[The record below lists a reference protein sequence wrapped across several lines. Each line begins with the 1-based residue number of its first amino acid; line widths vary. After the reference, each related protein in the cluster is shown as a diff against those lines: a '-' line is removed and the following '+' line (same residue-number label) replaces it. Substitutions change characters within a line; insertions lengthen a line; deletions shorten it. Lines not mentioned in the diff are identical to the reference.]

1 MGETRFED
9 KRWSVDLE
17 HKILDQI
24 DESLSKSH
32 FSFNPSSE
40 REIFV
45 IDTPPP
51 YPSGTWHIG
60 AVAQYSMIDV
70 IARSQR
76 LLGKEVY
83 FPWGVDRN
91 GINIEFTVERKHN
104 RKMRTFDRADF
115 IDECRITIDEY
126 TDAMR
131 KTARRVGL
139 SCDFATQY
147 LTDSPEYRSVTQSIF
162 VNLLLKGDIIEDLRP
177 NLYDPVEGTTIA
189 DAEVTR
195 VSRATRLV
203 HIEWATEDG
212 QKVIISTTR
221 PELICACGIVLVHP
235 EDARYTHLVGK
246 RISLPMPVN
255 GRTGSVEIMAHP
267 SVKMDF
273 GSGVLMVCSY
283 GDQND
288 VSVFREL
295 GLDPYQAIDLDGRMT
310 DISGPLSGMS
320 VMEARKKAV
329 EILERDGKIDSIEE
343 RDQEIPV
350 SERGGN
356 PIEIILLKEWYVK
369 QVGIQDRL
377 EELVDKVR
385 FVPERNK
392 QLLLDWMQ
400 SISIDWP
407 ISRRRWYHT
416 EIPIW
421 YSEDGETIVV
431 PPSGTYVRPWCES
444 PPPGSVAIN
453 RSTRK
458 ELGKYEDLD
467 LGELV
472 GEGKVFDTWMDSSNS
487 NLFVSGYGGDDSNF
501 KKAFPTALRPQGKEI
516 VRTWLY
522 YTMLKSAHLLDSP
535 AFQTVWIDGLG
546 MDPWGRKMSKSWGNG
561 IDADSV
567 LDCGLGGRTGSWQV
581 RGPDGKSVKLR
592 ANKIGSECFRLWKA
606 AEAQV
611 GDDFHINPEEIES
624 KYFGV
629 LTKIFNVARFASQF
643 KSPESMPS
651 NLSNADKWILSEYDR
666 MRESSERHW
675 SEIDIYSATQAVKTF
690 LTGVFPSHWMEMAK
704 SRLYD
709 DDPSAAWTLHA
720 VLSGSLA
727 ILSPVCPLFCHH
739 LSSVLYGNST
749 MYENEYPRSPGVSIN
764 SSDSVTKSMM
774 QFNTEIWRTKKE
786 RNLSLKSPLEDVS
799 IPAELEDYAIDLQK
813 MHSLV

>member
-17 HKILDQI
+17 HKILDQL
-24 DESLSKSH
+24 DESSSKSH

-139 SCDFATQY
+139 SCDFDTQY

-162 VNLLLKGDIIEDLRP
+162 VDLLLKGDIVEDLRP

-203 HIEWATEDG
+203 HVEWLTEEG

-221 PELICACGIVLVHP
+221 PELICACGVVLVHP
-235 EDARYTHLVGK
+235 EDERYTHLIGK

-255 GRTGSVEIMAHP
+255 GRAESVEIIAHP

-320 VMEARKKAV
+320 VMEARNEAV
-329 EILERDGKIDSIEE
+329 ELLERDGKIDSIEE

-377 EELVDKVR
+377 EELVDRVR

-392 QLLLDWMQ
+392 QLLLD
-400 SISIDWP
+400 
-407 ISRRRWYHT
+407 
-416 EIPIW
+416 
-421 YSEDGETIVV
+421 
-431 PPSGTYVRPWCES
+431 
-444 PPPGSVAIN
+444 
-453 RSTRK
+453 
-458 ELGKYEDLD
+458 
-467 LGELV
+467 
-472 GEGKVFDTWMDSSNS
+472 
-487 NLFVSGYGGDDSNF
+487 
-501 KKAFPTALRPQGKEI
+501 
-516 VRTWLY
+516 
-522 YTMLKSAHLLDSP
+522 
-535 AFQTVWIDGLG
+535 
-546 MDPWGRKMSKSWGNG
+546 
-561 IDADSV
+561 
-567 LDCGLGGRTGSWQV
+567 
-581 RGPDGKSVKLR
+581 
-592 ANKIGSECFRLWKA
+592 
-606 AEAQV
+606 
-611 GDDFHINPEEIES
+611 
-624 KYFGV
+624 
-629 LTKIFNVARFASQF
+629 
-643 KSPESMPS
+643 
-651 NLSNADKWILSEYDR
+651 
-666 MRESSERHW
+666 
-675 SEIDIYSATQAVKTF
+675 
-690 LTGVFPSHWMEMAK
+690 
-704 SRLYD
+704 
-709 DDPSAAWTLHA
+709 
-720 VLSGSLA
+720 
-727 ILSPVCPLFCHH
+727 
-739 LSSVLYGNST
+739 
-749 MYENEYPRSPGVSIN
+749 
-764 SSDSVTKSMM
+764 
-774 QFNTEIWRTKKE
+774 
-786 RNLSLKSPLEDVS
+786 
-799 IPAELEDYAIDLQK
+799 
-813 MHSLV
+813 